1 MILDGDTFYKKDIIK
16 ISLKLSQSNVFYSK
30 NYEKIPRYSY
40 IKLNKSNEIID
51 IREKVKISHNANT
64 GAYFF
69 RNLSE
74 LHYYL
79 KRSKENKKLFVS
91 EIYKK

>member
-1 MILDGDTFYKKDIIK
+1 MFFTQK
-16 ISLKLSQSNVFYSK
+16 IMK
-30 NYEKIPRYSY
+30 KIPRYSY

-79 KRSKENKKLFVS
+79 KKV
-91 EIYKK
+91 